1 MHDATLVNPTLP
13 NSAAPGKS
21 PRPRIVLF
29 DNGRQAIRTVGLVIV
44 LLSVFVSSGSF
55 LIMTGATD
63 IEPTPEIWTAI
74 WVVNGLLVLSVV
86 ALVMTEATLLIQ
98 ARLRG
103 QAGAGL
109 QVRMV
114 AMFAMVAA
122 VPALLVAVVAMIS
135 LNQGLDQWFSERTR
149 TIVESSR
156 LVARSYMLEH
166 SQVLRDDI
174 IWVATELEQARG
186 TFETDRVKFQ
196 RILTALAVTRSLP
209 FTSLISADGDTLM
222 KAQINAPG
230 TAPRVPDGLTKG
242 VREGAPTEISPGRT
256 NLVGSVVKL
265 RGYDNTYLFVARPV
279 DPEVLEFTRL
289 TDQNIT
295 EYRQYES
302 NRLVFQITFTL
313 MYVGLALV
321 LLLAAVWIG
330 IALANRFVD
339 PIRNLMIASSRVS
352 DGDLDVRVPVQEG
365 RGDLRD
371 LSNQFN
377 TMTQQLK
384 SQRLAIVE
392 ASETNEKRRQFTE
405 AVVEGVSAGIV
416 GLDPFGT
423 ITLVNARAA
432 EMVGRDEISLVGER
446 IDEVIPALSPVI
458 ERAKSSRRGQ
468 IRDQI
473 EIGSGPDYRTYQ
485 VQLTREGTMTE
496 SKGFVVTLDDITDLL
511 SAQRTG
517 AWADVARRIAHEIK
531 NPLTPIQLSAERL
544 RRRYA
549 TKLADDFEVFDKCIN
564 TIIRQVG
571 DIGRMVDEFSSFA
584 RMPEA
589 RLEKGDL
596 TDSVRQAVFLESV
609 RLPEVAIRMELPEQ
623 PIFAWFD
630 NRLISQVLTNLI
642 KNAVEAIEGA
652 GLEAIK
658 NPVIV
663 VEAKPEGDM
672 VRVSISDNGKGWPK
686 ENRHRL
692 LEPYV
697 TTREKGT
704 GLGLAIVAK
713 IIEQHGGKVD
723 LVDAEPDENGR
734 EGACFTFTLPLRQ
747 DGDEPEDG
755 EPAAPGA
762 PTRAEQAAAE
772 ARADLNKRTEVS
784 EAGGATPEGGQQEEP
799 QLQMQAVENT

>member
-1 MHDATLVNPTLP
+1 MHDATLTGD
-13 NSAAPGKS
+13 APPESIPAPAPKRA
-21 PRPRIVLF
+21 RPLLF
-29 DNGRQAIRTVGLVIV
+29 GNAGRRAIRTIGLIIV

-63 IEPTPEIWTAI
+63 IEPTPEVWTIIWI
-74 WVVNGLLVLSVV
+74 INGLLVLSVI
-86 ALVMTEATLLIQ
+86 ALVLTEATLLIQ
-98 ARLRG
+98 ARVRG

-114 AMFAMVAA
+114 AMFATVAA

-149 TIVESSR
+149 TMVESSR
-156 LVARSYMLEH
+156 LVARSYLLEH

-174 IWVATELEQARG
+174 IWVANELEQARG
-186 TFETDRVKFQ
+186 TFETDRIKFQ

-230 TAPRVPDGLTKG
+230 TAPRVPAGLTQG
-242 VREGAPTEISPGRT
+242 VEEGRPTEIGPGRT

-289 TDQNIT
+289 TDANIT
-295 EYRQYES
+295 EYRNYES

-313 MYVGLALV
+313 MYVGMALV

-352 DGDLDVRVPVQEG
+352 EGELDVRVPVQEG

-371 LSNQFN
+371 LSNRFN

-384 SQRLAIVE
+384 TQRVALLE
-392 ASETNEKRRQFTE
+392 ANETNEKRRQFTE

-416 GLDPFGT
+416 GLDPFGA
-423 ITLVNARAA
+423 ITLVNLRAA
-432 EMVGRDEISLVGER
+432 EMVGSDEISLVGKR
-446 IDEVIPALSPVI
+446 INEVIPALAPVI
-458 ERAKSSRRGQ
+458 ERAQSARRGA

-549 TKLADDFEVFDKCIN
+549 SKLADDFDVFDKCIN

-589 RLEKGDL
+589 KLEKGNL
-596 TDSVRQAVFLESV
+596 TESIRQAVFLESV
-609 RLPEVAIRMELPEQ
+609 RLPEVTINMELPEQ
-623 PIFAWFD
+623 PITAWFD

-652 GLEAIK
+652 GLEGIK
-658 NPVIV
+658 NPVIT
-663 VEAKPEGDM
+663 VEAGPEGEM
-672 VRVSISDNGKGWPK
+672 VRLSISDNGKGWPK

-723 LVDAEPDENGR
+723 LIDAEPDENGR
-734 EGACFTFTLPLRQ
+734 IGACFTFTLPLKRPGES
-747 DGDEPEDG
+747 DDG
-755 EPAAPGA
+755 EPAAS
-762 PTRAEQAAAE
+762 RMVAEQQAGT
-772 ARADLNKRTEVS
+772 RTTS
-784 EAGGATPEGGQQEEP
+784 DAAGGADPDSGQQEEP
-799 QLQMQAVENT
+799 QLQAVDNT

>member
-1 MHDATLVNPTLP
+1 MHDATLTGDAPP
-13 NSAAPGKS
+13 EAIPAPASART
-21 PRPRIVLF
+21 RPLLF
-29 DNGRQAIRTVGLVIV
+29 GDTGRKAIRTIGLIIV

-63 IEPTPEIWTAI
+63 IEPTPEVWTII
-74 WVVNGLLVLSVV
+74 WVINGLLVVSVV
-86 ALVMTEATLLIQ
+86 ALVLTEATLLVQ
-98 ARLRG
+98 ARVRG

-114 AMFAMVAA
+114 AMFATVAA

-149 TIVESSR
+149 TMVESSR
-156 LVARSYMLEH
+156 LVARSYLLEH

-174 IWVATELEQARG
+174 IWVANELEQARG
-186 TFETDRVKFQ
+186 TFETDRTKFQ

-230 TAPRVPDGLTKG
+230 TAPRVPAGLTQG
-242 VREGAPTEISPGRT
+242 VVEGTPTEIGPGRT

-289 TDQNIT
+289 TDANIT
-295 EYRQYES
+295 EYRNYES

-313 MYVGLALV
+313 MYVGMALV

-371 LSNQFN
+371 LSSRFN

-384 SQRLAIVE
+384 TQRVALVE
-392 ASETNEKRRQFTE
+392 ANETNEKRRQFTE

-416 GLDPFGT
+416 GLDPFGA
-423 ITLVNARAA
+423 ITLVNLRAA
-432 EMVGRDEISLVGER
+432 EMVGSDEISLVGKR
-446 IDEVIPALSPVI
+446 IDEVIPGLAPVI
-458 ERAKSSRRGQ
+458 ERAKSARRGT

-549 TKLADDFEVFDKCIN
+549 SKLADDFEVFDKCIN

-589 RLEKGDL
+589 KLEKGNL
-596 TDSVRQAVFLESV
+596 TESIRQAVFLESV
-609 RLPEVAIRMELPEQ
+609 RLPEVTINMELPEQ
-623 PIFAWFD
+623 PITAWFD

-652 GLEAIK
+652 GLEGIK
-658 NPVIV
+658 NPVIT
-663 VEAKPEGDM
+663 VEAGPEGDM
-672 VRVSISDNGKGWPK
+672 VRLSISDNGKGWPK

-723 LVDAEPDENGR
+723 LIDAEPDENGR
-734 EGACFTFTLPLRQ
+734 IGACFTFTLPLNRPGET
-747 DGDEPEDG
+747 DDG
-755 EPAAPGA
+755 EPAAPQTVAGQQTA
-762 PTRAEQAAAE
+762 
-772 ARADLNKRTEVS
+772 TETTNDA
-784 EAGGATPEGGQQEEP
+784 AGGADPDSGQQEEP
-799 QLQMQAVENT
+799 QLQAVDNT